1 MLESDHVD
9 EPTRA
14 TSVKHLK
21 LVQRETERC
30 TAIVRNL
37 LDFARQRPLSLKDTD
52 VVAVLEEAVSLVGHQ
67 AALKGLTI
75 SKTVTPV
82 PLVKADA
89 GQLRQAIVNI
99 ILNGFEAMQS
109 GGSLRVRCGTVA
121 GGKQIEFACEDSGVG
136 IPPDR
141 LAKIFDP
148 FFSTKEMGTGLGL
161 SVVYGIVER
170 HGGTIDVRS
179 EVGKGTT
186 VVLRLPITHK
196 AEA

>member
-1 MLESDHVD
+1 
-9 EPTRA
+9 
-14 TSVKHLK
+14 VKHLK

-75 SKTVTPV
+75 EKAVTAV
-82 PLVKADA
+82 PLIKADS

-99 ILNGFEAMQS
+99 VLNGFEAMQS
-109 GGSLRVRCGTVA
+109 GGSLRLRCGPAA
-121 GGKQIEFACEDSGVG
+121 GGKQVEIVCEDSGVG

-170 HGGTIDVRS
+170 HGGTIDIRS
-179 EVGKGTT
+179 EVGTGTT
-186 VVLRLPITHK
+186 VVLRLPVQRK

>member
-1 MLESDHVD
+1 
-9 EPTRA
+9 
-14 TSVKHLK
+14 VKHLR

-52 VVAVLEEAVSLVGHQ
+52 VAAVLEEAVSLVGHQ

-75 SKTVTPV
+75 SKSVTAV
-82 PLVKADA
+82 PLIQADA
-89 GQLRQAIVNI
+89 GQLRQAIVNV

-109 GGSLRVRCGTVA
+109 GDTLKLRCA
-121 GGKQIEFACEDSGVG
+121 KSADGKLIEFACEDTGVG

-161 SVVYGIVER
+161 SVVYGIIER
-170 HGGTIDVRS
+170 HGGTIDIRS
-179 EVGKGTT
+179 AVGKGTT
-186 VVLRLPITHK
+186 VVFRLPVVRK

>member
-1 MLESDHVD
+1 
-9 EPTRA
+9 
-14 TSVKHLK
+14 
-21 LVQRETERC
+21 
-30 TAIVRNL
+30 VRNL

-75 SKTVTPV
+75 TKTVFPV
-82 PLVKADA
+82 PLIKADA
-89 GQLRQAIVNI
+89 GQLRQAVVNI
-99 ILNGFEAMQS
+99 MLNGFEAMQS
-109 GGSLRVRCGTVA
+109 GGSLTVRCGLSA
-121 GGKQIEFACEDSGVG
+121 DGKQIELACQDTGVG

-170 HGGTIDVRS
+170 HGGTIDIKS
-179 EVGKGTT
+179 EVGQGTLI
-186 VVLRLPITHK
+186 VIRLPIARK